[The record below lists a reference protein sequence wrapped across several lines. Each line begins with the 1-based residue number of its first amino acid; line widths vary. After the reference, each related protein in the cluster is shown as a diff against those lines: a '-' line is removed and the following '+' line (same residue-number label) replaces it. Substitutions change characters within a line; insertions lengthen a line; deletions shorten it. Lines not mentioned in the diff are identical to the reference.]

1 MTAQRILLIVLD
13 GIGDRPHPALGGA
26 TPLSAARTPVL
37 DRMAGE
43 GATGIMDTI
52 APGIRP
58 GSDTSHLALLGY
70 PPREYYTGRGPLE
83 AEGSGI
89 RMRPGMIGFRANY
102 ATLGADGLIADRR
115 AGRIHGT
122 GPLSKAIEEG
132 VDLSP
137 FGVSFRFVSGAGH
150 RAALALEGAGLGDG
164 VGSNDPKHEGVPPA
178 PFEPTTDRPEDAKTA
193 MVLNEFVRQA
203 RPILYDHPLN
213 RERLSQ
219 GLPPANEVLLRGAG
233 RMGHFEPFG
242 ERYGLSG
249 AVIAAATL
257 ITGIGKV
264 VGLETIPVEGAT
276 GSVDTNLDGKVR
288 ATVEA
293 LATHGFV
300 LLNIKGADE
309 SGHDGKAEQKR
320 DFLERIDRALAP
332 FLDLPETVI
341 AICGDHST
349 PCTVK
354 DHSADPVP
362 VLIRGEGVRPDRVVQ
377 YDEFRCA
384 EGGLHRIQGC
394 DLLPILLDLIGKA
407 HKYGA

>member
-1 MTAQRILLIVLD
+1 MTARKILLVVLD
-13 GIGDRPHPALGGA
+13 GIGDRPDPALGGA

-37 DRMAGE
+37 DRLARE

-70 PPREYYTGRGPLE
+70 PPEDCYTGRGPLE
-83 AEGSGI
+83 AEGTGI

-102 ATLGADGLIADRR
+102 ATLDPGGIVTDRR

-122 GPLSKAIEEG
+122 EPLSAAIEEG
-132 VDLSP
+132 VDLSS

-150 RAALALEGAGLGDG
+150 RAALALEGEGLGDG
-164 VGSNDPKHEGVPPA
+164 VGSNDPKHEGVPPTQ
-178 PFEPTTDRPEDAKTA
+178 FEPTSLSPGDAMTA
-193 MVLNEFVRQA
+193 AVLNEFVRQA
-203 RPILYDHPLN
+203 RPILFDHPLN
-213 RERLSQ
+213 RERLAA

-233 RMGHFEPFG
+233 RMGQFQPFA
-242 ERYGLSG
+242 ERHGITG

-257 ITGIGKV
+257 ITGIGTV
-264 VGLETIPVEGAT
+264 VGLERVGVEGAT
-276 GSVDTNLDGKVR
+276 GSVDTNLEGKVR
-288 ATVEA
+288 AVLEA
-293 LATHGFV
+293 LGTHDFV

-309 SGHDGKAEQKR
+309 AGHDGKAVEKR
-320 DFLERIDRALAP
+320 NFIQEIDASLAP
-332 FLDLPETVI
+332 FLDLGDTVI
-341 AICGDHST
+341 AVCGDHST

-362 VLIRGEGVRPDRVVQ
+362 IMIRGEGVRPDRVER
-377 YDEFRCA
+377 YDEFACA
-384 EGGLHRIQGC
+384 EGGLHRIRGR
-394 DLLPILLDLIGKA
+394 DLLPSLLDLIGKA